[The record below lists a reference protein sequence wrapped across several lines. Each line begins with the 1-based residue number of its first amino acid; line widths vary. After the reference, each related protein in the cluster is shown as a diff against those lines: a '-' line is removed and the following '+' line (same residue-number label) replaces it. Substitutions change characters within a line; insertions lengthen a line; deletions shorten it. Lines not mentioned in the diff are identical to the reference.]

1 MFPWSYILAIHNIS
15 LVVILAVNY
24 ELVLMLH
31 RSPIGLLRGKEWI
44 LGVIV
49 SLICSFVISFDHKL
63 GLENELVSLLS
74 PGFELVFCWSSNMS
88 VYGEFRFA
96 GIFVAKFTLQFRSQ
110 FSYEFSAWIYEIC
123 VLYLSFSDVGDVI
136 ATTASKLFG

>member
-1 MFPWSYILAIHNIS
+1 MFHWTYILIIHNIS
-15 LVVILAVNY
+15 LVVILVVNY

-31 RSPIGLLRGKEWI
+31 RSSIGLLRGKEWI

-63 GLENELVSLLS
+63 GLDNELVSLLS

-110 FSYEFSAWIYEIC
+110 YNCKLSAWIYEIC
-123 VLYLSFSDVGDVI
+123 VLYLSFTDVEDDV